1 MSGGNSINN
10 IFVVKLTH
18 SPTLDFNSCHLSVS
32 CCCYNDSKYSKTILK
47 NATDLTVPGRFC
59 IVKMDLKKFHYIQ
72 MSLTNREQKVGVFKE
87 NMRRRTVVVIVKK
100 VISYK

>member
-1 MSGGNSINN
+1 M
-10 IFVVKLTH
+10 
-18 SPTLDFNSCHLSVS
+18 
-32 CCCYNDSKYSKTILK
+32 K
-47 NATDLTVPGRFC
+47 NVTDLTVLGRSC

-72 MSLTNREQKVGVFKE
+72 MSLTDREQKVEVFKE